1 MKRTVLVFG
10 IISGLISTVMMWL
23 TLPFMHRGII
33 DFKNGMVIGYTSIFL
48 SLVLVFF
55 GIRSYRENHGGTISF
70 GRAFSVG
77 ILITVISCCF
87 YVASWLVIYY
97 NFMPDFM
104 DRYATHIIHTMVEQ
118 GATDSAIKMKE
129 IELESMKQMLKNPL
143 INAAM
148 TFIEPFPVGLVMTL
162 VSAGILRRRTPGAPK
177 AAAAAI
183 A

>member
-10 IISGLISTVMMWL
+10 ILSGVVSSVMMFL
-23 TLPFMHRGII
+23 TLPFMHRGIVN
-33 DFKNGMVIGYTSIFL
+33 FKNGMVIGYASIFL
-48 SLVLVFF
+48 SFLLVFF

-70 GRAFSVG
+70 GRGFAVG
-77 ILITVISCCF
+77 ILITVISCLF

-104 DRYATHIIHTMVEQ
+104 DRYSADVVQTMRQ
-118 GATDSAIKMKE
+118 KGASDAALDAKRKE
-129 IELESMKQMLKNPL
+129 MAQMTEMLKNPL

-162 VSAGILRRRTPGAPK
+162 VSAGILRRRVAKPAAT
-177 AAAAAI
+177 AAAVVA
-183 A
+183 